1 MSRLTLKYNN
11 QQHLELLLPV
21 DRVGM
26 PRGHH
31 DGVALV
37 QLVGNA
43 VDRDA
48 ADTVQAGDERVAAGG
63 VRADLTSLSKE
74 KSVTLSAS
82 FCASVRLTT

>member
-1 MSRLTLKYNN
+1 MSRLTLKHNN

-48 ADTVQAGDERVAAGG
+48 ADAVQAGD
-63 VRADLTSLSKE
+63 E

-82 FCASVRLTT
+82 FCATVRLTT